1 MKKLLL
7 LFAVVLVFVGC
18 DLDDDNYQRSH
29 MELLPIE
36 SATFPAE
43 FREGQVY
50 EIPIQYS
57 RPSTCHV
64 FEGFYYEKNENIRT
78 IAIQT
83 TVLEQ
88 DNCTTPTTNPI
99 TEVLKFVATTEDSY
113 IFKLW
118 KGKNDNGEDIFEEI
132 EVPVVP

>member
-18 DLDDDNYQRSH
+18 DLEDDNPRFH
-29 MELLPIE
+29 VELLPVE

-43 FREGQVY
+43 FHEGQVY
-50 EIPIQYS
+50 EIPIKYI

-64 FEGFYYEKNENIRT
+64 FEGFFYGKDENIRT

-88 DNCTTPTTNPI
+88 DNCTTPSTNPM
-99 TEVLKFVATTEDSY
+99 TEVLKFIATTESSY

-118 KGKNDNGEDIFEEI
+118 KGKNASGEDIFEEI